1 MNEKDSRLGM
11 DRVITRRDFLNG
23 FSIALGGAALAGQT
37 AWLEAFGQPAETM
50 VAGKSGDYYPPK
62 LTGLRGDHVGSFEAA
77 HAMRDGKH
85 WENPAPLAE
94 RYDLIV
100 VGGGISGLA
109 AAHFYRQQAGAKA
122 SILILDN
129 HDDFG
134 GHAKR
139 NEFEAGGRM
148 ILGYGGTQSIYQ
160 PKLYSKQAMGLLRD
174 LGIDVDKFFKYY
186 DENFYESRGINR
198 GVFFTRE
205 VFGVDRLVAGAGMP
219 SWPEFLAKTPLDPA
233 AQKDIARIFTAKIDH
248 LPGMTPAQRKIVL
261 ARTSYQEFLEKHVKV
276 HPDVIKFFQDRTNE
290 LYGVKIDAVPAG
302 DCAGIGFPGFQ
313 GMDLSGP
320 PGPGLGLEAVIKDDE
335 PYIFHFPDGN
345 ASIARLL
352 VRALV
357 PGCCPGHTMEDIV
370 TARLDY
376 SRLDRAGSPV
386 RVRLNS
392 TAVEVAHAGRS
403 TGSKQVEVT
412 YVQAGKAYRVTG
424 STCVLAC
431 WNTVIPYLAPE
442 LPQAQKDAL
451 AYGVKVPL
459 IYSNVL
465 LRNWE
470 PFAKTG
476 AGEIYCPGSYYS
488 RVMLDFPVSMG
499 EYQFTKD
506 PARPC
511 LVHME
516 RTPCKPGLP
525 ARQQQ
530 MAGRM
535 ELYLTTFETLERNT
549 RDQLARMFAGTGF
562 DAARDIEAI
571 TINRWPHGYAYEY
584 NSLYDPVW
592 PAGQQPCEI
601 ARKPYGRIS
610 IANSDAA
617 AYAYTSAAI
626 DQGYRATQE
635 VLRFRG

>member
-1 MNEKDSRLGM
+1 MNKRDSSLGM
-11 DRVITRRDFLNG
+11 NRPITRRDFLNG
-23 FSIALGGAALAGQT
+23 FSVAVGAAAWAGQT
-37 AWLEAFGQPAETM
+37 DWLEAFGQPAETLA
-50 VAGKSGDYYPPK
+50 AGKGSAYYPPR

-77 HAMRDGKH
+77 HALRDGRH
-85 WENPAPLAE
+85 WQHPTPLAE
-94 RYDLIV
+94 HYDLIV

-109 AAHFYRQQAGAKA
+109 TAWFYRQHAGANA
-122 SILILDN
+122 RILILDN

-139 NEFEAGGRM
+139 NEFVAGGRM

-160 PKLYSKQAMGLLRD
+160 PKLYSRQAMGLLGG
-174 LGIDVDKFFKYY
+174 LGIDVNKFFKYY
-186 DENFYESRGINR
+186 DRNFYPSKGIGR
-198 GVFFTRE
+198 AVFFTKE
-205 VFGVDRLVAGAGMP
+205 EFGVDRLVAGTGQP
-219 SWPEFLAKTPLDPA
+219 TWPEFLAKTPLDPA
-233 AQKDIARIFTAKIDH
+233 AQKDIARIFTARIDY
-248 LPGMTPAQRKIVL
+248 LPGMTPAERKQVL
-261 ARTSYQEFLEKHVKV
+261 ARTSYQEFLQKYVKV
-276 HPDVIKFFQDRTNE
+276 HPDVIKYFQDRTNE

-302 DCAGIGFPGFQ
+302 DCAGIDFPGFQ

-352 VRALV
+352 VRSLV

-376 SRLDRAGSPV
+376 SRLDTPGSAV

-392 TAVEVAHAGRS
+392 TAVEVAHAGRNRQA
-403 TGSKQVEVT
+403 KQVEVT
-412 YVQAGKAYRVTG
+412 YVKGGKACRVAG

-442 LPQAQKDAL
+442 LSKSQKEAL

-459 IYSNVL
+459 IYTNVL
-465 LRNWE
+465 MRNWE

-499 EYQFTKD
+499 AYQFTTD
-506 PARPC
+506 PSRPC
-511 LVHME
+511 VAHME

-525 ARQQQ
+525 VRDQQK
-530 MAGRM
+530 AGRM
-535 ELYLTTFETLERNT
+535 ELYLTSFETLERNT
-549 RDQLARMFAGTGF
+549 RDQLARIFAPQGF
-562 DAARDIEAI
+562 DPARDIEAI

-592 PAGQQPCEI
+592 PAGRQPCEI
-601 ARKPYGRIS
+601 ARQPYGRIS

-626 DQGYRATQE
+626 DQGYRAAQE
-635 VLRFRG
+635 VLRFRS